1 MRAPPPGSGQAA
13 GPDRSQTLEGVY
25 IVFDDVP
32 DEEPMFGQLP

>member
-1 MRAPPPGSGQAA
+1 VARATGLDGGQTA
-13 GPDRSQTLEGVY
+13 GGEY